1 MKPLYVSQIDTF
13 NKRFDKA
20 INGEL
25 RTLRVTDP
33 TTMILRVSVQDEGRA
48 FDWID
53 LELEVSGVSD
63 ALLVDENRLS
73 FLDMSEGISI
83 LFEDANVIVCVGNYS
98 SFDAAHNA
106 PLFIRGSALKY
117 QENNFSA

>member
-1 MKPLYVSQIDTF
+1 MKPLHVNEIETF
-13 NKRFDKA
+13 HKRFDNA
-20 INGEL
+20 SGGEIRKL
-25 RTLRVTDP
+25 TILNP
-33 TTMILRVSVQDEGRA
+33 TTMILRLSVQDAGRA

-53 LELEVSGVSD
+53 LELEVSAVSD
-63 ALLVDENRLS
+63 ARLIEDSKLS
-73 FLDMSEGISI
+73 FVDMSEGISI
-83 LFEDANVIVCVGNYS
+83 LFEDNNVIVCVGNYS

>member
-1 MKPLYVSQIDTF
+1 MKPLHVSQIDTF
-13 NKRFDKA
+13 NRRFNRA

-25 RTLRVTDP
+25 RTLKIINP
-33 TTMILRVSVQDEGRA
+33 TTMLLRVSVQDEGRA

-63 ALLVDENRLS
+63 ARLVDEDKLS

-83 LFEDANVIVCVGNYS
+83 LFDDKSVIICIGNYS

>member
-1 MKPLYVSQIDTF
+1 MKPLTSSQIEVF
-13 NKRFDKA
+13 NQRFDRA

-25 RTLRVTDP
+25 RSLTIINP
-33 TTMILRVSVQDEGRA
+33 TTMLLRLSVQDEGRG

-53 LELEVSGVSD
+53 LELEISGVVD
-63 ALLVDENRLS
+63 ARLIDESKLS

-83 LFEDANVIVCVGNYS
+83 LFDANEILVSVGDYNT
-98 SFDAAHNA
+98 FEAGINA
-106 PLFIRGSALKY
+106 PLFIRGGTLKY

>member
-1 MKPLYVSQIDTF
+1 MKPLTSSEIETF
-13 NKRFDKA
+13 KKRFDHG

-25 RTLRVTDP
+25 RTLNILNP
-33 TTMILRVSVQDEGRA
+33 TTMVLRLSVQDEGRG

-53 LELEVSGVSD
+53 LELEVSGVND
-63 ALLVDENRLS
+63 ARLVDESKLS
-73 FLDMSEGISI
+73 FIDMSEGISI
-83 LFEDANVIVCVGNYS
+83 LFEDSSVIVCVGNYQNLE
-98 SFDAAHNA
+98 AALNA